1 MRTGGPKVCMTGG
14 PKVCMTGGPKV
25 CMTGGP
31 EVCMT
36 GGPKVC
42 MNEYLIVLYNQKTKT
57 SNMTY
62 FCITYLDSGSVK
74 RS

>member
-1 MRTGGPKVCMTGG
+1 MRTGGPK
-14 PKVCMTGGPKV
+14 
-25 CMTGGP
+25 
-31 EVCMT
+31 VCMT